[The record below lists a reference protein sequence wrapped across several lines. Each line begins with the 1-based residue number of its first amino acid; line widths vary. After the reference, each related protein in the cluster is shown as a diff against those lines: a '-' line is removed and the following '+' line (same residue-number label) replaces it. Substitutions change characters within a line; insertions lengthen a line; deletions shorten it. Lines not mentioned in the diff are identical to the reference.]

1 MWNYLV
7 QVGSTTAATTS
18 TGVDLAVSDGGY
30 SILELIN
37 KGIALVILAAGFLSI
52 VFMLWGGIRFIISGG
67 KEDKVKSAVHSI
79 RYALIGLIV
88 TILSITVIN
97 LVGRVFNLQ
106 LVNYLNF
113 DAIIETINGLF
124 SAGSTTLR

>member
-1 MWNYLV
+1 MWKYLV
-7 QVGSTTAATTS
+7 QVGSTSATATS
-18 TGVDLAVSDGGY
+18 AGVDLAVSDGGY

-124 SAGSTTLR
+124 SAGSISLR

>member
-7 QVGSTTAATTS
+7 QVGSTSAAVNS
-18 TGVDLAVSDGGY
+18 AGVDLAVSDGGY

-124 SAGSTTLR
+124 SAGSTSLR